1 MLYQFGSKFHN
12 NGLIL
17 YCKPSLELQHRI
29 GIIVSK
35 KTGNSVVRNKFK
47 RRMRELIPSFMSALN
62 KPHDCIFIATN
73 SQVTNSN
80 FSALKISLQ
89 MLFKNLYQLQ
99 HEQTA

>member
-1 MLYQFGSKFHN
+1 MLYRYGLKFYN

-35 KTGNSVVRNKFK
+35 KAGNSVVRNKFK
-47 RRMRELIPSFMSALN
+47 RRMRELIPSFISTLK
-62 KPHDCIFIATN
+62 KPHDCILIAAN
-73 SQVTNSN
+73 SQIARSN
-80 FSALKISLQ
+80 FSKLKISLQ
-89 MLFKNLYQLQ
+89 ILFKNLYQLQ